1 MNMATQLEGERIARE
16 SVESYEAMNVVADY
30 RPKAWFFY
38 AYLGI
43 AVCAG
48 VFIGI
53 AGSNAGSDAL
63 KLIGGMAG
71 FGLFASLF
79 GLAENMRLRKEV
91 AAAMVILREMRK

>member
-1 MNMATQLEGERIARE
+1 
-16 SVESYEAMNVVADY
+16 MNVVADY

-38 AYLGI
+38 VYLGI

-53 AGSNAGSDAL
+53 TGSNAGSDAL

-71 FGLFASLF
+71 IGLFASLF
-79 GLAENMRLRKEV
+79 GLAANMRLRKEV